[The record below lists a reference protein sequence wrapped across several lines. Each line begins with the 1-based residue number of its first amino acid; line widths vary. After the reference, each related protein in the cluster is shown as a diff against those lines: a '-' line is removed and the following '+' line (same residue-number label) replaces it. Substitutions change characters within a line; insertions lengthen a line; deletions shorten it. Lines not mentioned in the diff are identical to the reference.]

1 MTDENA
7 LITVFRSGDPSAE
20 ADATAARDCLTQ
32 AGIPAVLLSDDAPGV
47 IEGTWEVRVPPSDR
61 TRAEAI
67 LESQACQ
74 PEDESQVPQEGRSH
88 DLDIVSFFGSQA
100 ADSEMEAIMIQSILE
115 SNDIPCVV
123 VGSAQ
128 YPSLGFEVRV
138 PKSRLKE
145 AVAAVEEARQ
155 SGAAVEGESA

>member
-20 ADATAARDCLTQ
+20 ADAIAARDCLTQ
-32 AGIPAVLLSDDAPGV
+32 AGIPAVLLGDDTPGV
-47 IEGTWEVRVPPSDR
+47 IEGTWEVRVPSSDR
-61 TRAEAI
+61 PRAEAI
-67 LESQACQ
+67 LESRACE
-74 PEDESQVPQEGRSH
+74 PEDESQVPQEGLSH
-88 DLDIVSFFGSQA
+88 DLDFVSFFGSQA

-123 VGSAQ
+123 VGSSQ

-145 AVAAVEEARQ
+145 AVAAVEAARQ
-155 SGAAVEGESA
+155 SGATVEGESA

>member
-32 AGIPAVLLSDDAPGV
+32 AGIQAVLLSDDTPGV

-67 LESQACQ
+67 LESQACE
-74 PEDESQVPQEGRSH
+74 PEDDQQVPQEGLSH
-88 DLDIVSFFGSQA
+88 DLDFVSFFGSQA

-115 SNDIPCVV
+115 SNDIPCIV

-145 AVAAVEEARQ
+145 AVAAVEAARQ
-155 SGAAVEGESA
+155 SGATVEGESA

>member
-20 ADATAARDCLTQ
+20 EDAIAARDCLTQ
-32 AGIPAVLLSDDAPGV
+32 AGIPAILLGDDTPGV

-61 TRAEAI
+61 PRAEAI
-67 LESQACQ
+67 LESRACE
-74 PEDESQVPQEGRSH
+74 PEDESQVPQEGLSH
-88 DLDIVSFFGSQA
+88 DLDFVSFFGSQA

-115 SNDIPCVV
+115 SNGIPCIV
-123 VGSAQ
+123 VGSSQ

-145 AVAAVEEARQ
+145 AVAAVEAARQ
-155 SGAAVEGESA
+155 SGATVEGESA

>member
-32 AGIPAVLLSDDAPGV
+32 AGIQAVLLGDDTPGV

-67 LESQACQ
+67 LESQACE
-74 PEDESQVPQEGRSH
+74 PEDESQVPQEGLSH
-88 DLDIVSFFGSQA
+88 ELDFVSFFGSQA
-100 ADSEMEAIMIQSILE
+100 SDSEMEAIMIQSILE
-115 SNDIPCVV
+115 SNDIPCIL
-123 VGSAQ
+123 VGSSQ

-145 AVAAVEEARQ
+145 AVAAVEAARQ
-155 SGAAVEGESA
+155 SGATVEGESA